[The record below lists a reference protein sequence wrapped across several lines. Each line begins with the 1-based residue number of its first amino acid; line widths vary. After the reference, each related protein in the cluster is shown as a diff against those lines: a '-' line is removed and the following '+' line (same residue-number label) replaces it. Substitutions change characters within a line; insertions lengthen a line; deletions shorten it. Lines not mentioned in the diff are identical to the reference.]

1 MTARSREEIT
11 STAADI
17 MFRQNDFDRKRELR
31 QVGLRV
37 VDSWWRI
44 FFCLNDS
51 AARPQGDLAWS
62 SRHFS
67 ALPEYV
73 DASFWMS
80 ISRVLYI

>member
-37 VDSWWRI
+37 VDSWWWRI
-44 FFCLNDS
+44 FLGKNFIGS
-51 AARPQGDLAWS
+51 
-62 SRHFS
+62 
-67 ALPEYV
+67 
-73 DASFWMS
+73 
-80 ISRVLYI
+80 